1 MSSEQFDNVL
11 FSLAQQLP
19 GGVPQLLDVIFEFL
33 SRKTDFYSGA
43 GIEQA
48 KTLLLEKFD
57 KHSIKALKEA
67 EEAKKRKEEQ
77 ERKLAERRAAQ
88 KAKEE
93 EEFRN
98 SSKVVEIT
106 DEEAAEFE
114 RAKNQ
119 STSASVNGSS
129 SGTSQSDEKKDDEDE
144 EDSSLMKPN
153 SGNGADLE
161 KFQWTQTLQEVEVR
175 IPLNASFS
183 VRSRDVVVKIEKT
196 KVSVGLKGQTPIVEG
211 NYRAPIKVDNSSW
224 VIDNGKAIVLTL
236 EKVNDMEWWNRF
248 LETDPAINTKKVQP
262 ENSKLSDL
270 DGETRAMVEKMMYD
284 QRQKEMGLPTSDEKK
299 KQDVLKKFME
309 QHPEMDFSN
318 AKIN

>member
-1 MSSEQFDNVL
+1 MATNFPVSTR
-11 FSLAQQLP
+11 FSYFP
-19 GGVPQLLDVIFEFL
+19 FL
-33 SRKTDFYSGA
+33 SQNIEISGA

-106 DEEAAEFE
+106 DEEAAQFE

-161 KFQWTQTLQEVEVR
+161 KYQWTQTLQEVEVR
-175 IPLNASFS
+175 NPLNASFS

-211 NYRAPIKVDNSSW
+211 NYRAPIK
-224 VIDNGKAIVLTL
+224 
-236 EKVNDMEWWNRF
+236 
-248 LETDPAINTKKVQP
+248 
-262 ENSKLSDL
+262 
-270 DGETRAMVEKMMYD
+270 
-284 QRQKEMGLPTSDEKK
+284 RQKEMGLPTSDEKK

>member
-48 KTLLLEKFD
+48 KSLLREKFD

-77 ERKLAERRAAQ
+77 ERKLAERRDAQ

-98 SSKVVEIT
+98 SSKV
-106 DEEAAEFE
+106 
-114 RAKNQ
+114 
-119 STSASVNGSS
+119 
-129 SGTSQSDEKKDDEDE
+129 
-144 EDSSLMKPN
+144 
-153 SGNGADLE
+153 
-161 KFQWTQTLQEVEVR
+161 
-175 IPLNASFS
+175 
-183 VRSRDVVVKIEKT
+183 
-196 KVSVGLKGQTPIVEG
+196 
-211 NYRAPIKVDNSSW
+211 IKVDNSSW

-299 KQDVLKKFME
+299 LIFE
-309 QHPEMDFSN
+309 FS
-318 AKIN
+318 